1 MKALDVAN
9 YFIAKYGDRVEMT
22 NLKLNKLVYF
32 AQAVSLKQHGIPLF
46 SDEIQAWSYGPVEP
60 AVYRAFQKYG
70 KSVICHPEGSY
81 ETSAQLHEVAQ
92 QVMQTYGEL
101 TAFDLVRISHHEGS
115 AWKSVY
121 VPNANNAITNDLIN
135 SSCDGMIDNVM
146 DGTLA
151 GEIAHVGK
159 TWPNALRMLE
169 NS

>member
-9 YFIAKYGDRVEMT
+9 YLVANYGGETEMT

-32 AQAVSLKQHGIPLF
+32 AQAVSLKQHGAPLF
-46 SDEIQAWSYGPVEP
+46 SDDIQAWSYGPVEP
-60 AVYRAFQKYG
+60 VVYRTFQKYG
-70 KSVICHPEGSY
+70 KSVIRHPEGSY
-81 ETSAQLHEVAQ
+81 EVSAQLHEVAQ

-101 TAFDLVRISHHEGS
+101 TAFDLVRISHREGS
-115 AWKSVY
+115 AWKRVY
-121 VPNANNAITNDLIN
+121 EPNANNVITPGLIQ
-135 SSCDGMIDNVM
+135 SSCDGTVDGVM

-151 GEIAHVGK
+151 AEVAHVGK

>member
-46 SDEIQAWSYGPVEP
+46 SDEIQAWNCGPVEP
-60 AVYRAFQKYG
+60 AVYHAFQKYG
-70 KSVICHPEGSY
+70 KNVIRHPEGSY

-92 QVMQTYGEL
+92 QVMHTYGEL
-101 TAFDLVRISHHEGS
+101 TAFDLTCIIRCEGS

-121 VPNANNAITNDLIN
+121 VPNANNTITDDLIH
-135 SSCDGMIDNVM
+135 SSCDGTIDNVM

-159 TWPNALRMLE
+159 TWSNALRMLE

>member
-9 YFIAKYGDRVEMT
+9 YFIDNYGDRVEMT

-32 AQAVSLKQHGIPLF
+32 AQAVSLKQHGVPLF

-70 KSVICHPEGSY
+70 KSVIRHPEGSY
-81 ETSAQLHEVAQ
+81 EASAQLHEVAQ

-101 TAFDLVRISHHEGS
+101 TAFDLVRITHREGS

-121 VPNANNAITNDLIN
+121 VPNANNVITYDLIH
-135 SSCDGMIDNVM
+135 SSCDGMIGNVM
-146 DGTLA
+146 NGTLA
-151 GEIAHVGK
+151 DEIAHVGK
-159 TWPNALRMLE
+159 TWPNTLRMLE

>member
-1 MKALDVAN
+1 MKAMDVAN
-9 YFIAKYGDRVEMT
+9 YLVANYGGKTEMT

-32 AQAVSLKQHGIPLF
+32 AQAMSLKQHGTPLF

-60 AVYRAFQKYG
+60 EVYHAFQKYG
-70 KSVICHPEGSY
+70 KSVIRHPEGSY
-81 ETSAQLHEVAQ
+81 EDSAWLHEVAQ

-101 TAFDLVRISHHEGS
+101 TAFDLVRISHREGS
-115 AWKSVY
+115 AWKNVY
-121 VPNANNAITNDLIN
+121 EPNANNVITPGLIQ

-151 GEIAHVGK
+151 AEVVHIGK

-169 NS
+169 DS

>member
-9 YFIAKYGDRVEMT
+9 YLVANYGGETEMT

-32 AQAVSLKQHGIPLF
+32 AQALSLKRYETPLF

-60 AVYRAFQKYG
+60 EVYRAFQKYG
-70 KSVICHPEGSY
+70 KSVIRHPEGSY
-81 ETSAQLHEVAQ
+81 EASVRLHEVAQ

-101 TAFDLVRISHHEGS
+101 TAFDLVRISHRKGS

-121 VPNANNAITNDLIN
+121 APNTNNVITPDLIQ
-135 SSCDGMIDNVM
+135 SSCDGTVDGVM

-151 GEIAHVGK
+151 AEVAHVGK